1 MKQMAKRQQVILI
14 YAALALATLIAY
26 EQVRYNSF
34 VEYDDNVYVTENP
47 YVLKGL
53 TGESISW
60 AFTTSYAANWHPL
73 TWLSHMLDCQL
84 FGTDAGWHHLTNLLL
99 HVANTLLLFGV
110 IKQMTGAI
118 WRSALVAAAFAL
130 HPLHVESVA
139 WIAER
144 KDVLSTL
151 FWMLTMVAYLGYV
164 KRPSSGRYLLTL
176 LAFALGLMAKP
187 MLVTLPFVM
196 LLLDYWPLGRFPNS
210 QDDKPANIR
219 SQWPIIYRLVRE
231 KIPFFALS
239 AVSSVI
245 TFIVQQKAGAVA
257 EIDRLPLNF
266 RIANV
271 FVSYINYINKMF
283 YPSNLSVFYPYH
295 STRSSVVFLYF
306 VELAVVTAVII
317 YMSRRF
323 RYLAVGW
330 FWYLGTLVPVIGLVQ
345 VGSQAMADRYTYV
358 PLTGLF
364 IIIVWGI
371 PELVAGWSYQ
381 KIWLKV
387 IAGVVPAVLL
397 LCTRAQVKCWKD
409 NVTLFAHSI
418 AVTRNNWVMHNNY
431 GKALAA
437 EGRYQEAIDHLN
449 EALRLRPV
457 YFEARNNLGMV
468 FFMQGRID
476 EAMECFTEAL
486 RIRPDKA
493 EAYHNLGSAYA
504 RQGKFELAVQNYNEA
519 LRLKPHYP
527 MAYYNLGVAM
537 NMQGRHNEAIK
548 YLDQALKL
556 NPNWPGALDALA
568 IAYAGKGDFRQAVET
583 AEKGITIAEAAGQK
597 ALADEIRKRLH
608 LYRSEKPYRPQ
619 P

>member
-1 MKQMAKRQQVILI
+1 MEQMAKKQQVILI

-34 VEYDDNVYVTENP
+34 VEYDDNIYVTENP

-60 AFTTSYAANWHPL
+60 AFTTSYAGNWHPL

-99 HVANTLLLFGV
+99 HIANTLLLFGV
-110 IKQMTGAI
+110 LKQMTGAI

-151 FWMLTMVAYLGYV
+151 FWMLTIAAYLGYV

-176 LAFALGLMAKP
+176 LALALGLMAKP
-187 MLVTLPFVM
+187 MLVTLPFVL
-196 LLLDYWPLGRFPNS
+196 LLLDYWPLGRFLNS
-210 QDDKPANIR
+210 QDAKPMNIR

-239 AVSSVI
+239 AVSCVI

-257 EIDRLPLNF
+257 EIERLPVNF

-295 STRSSVVFLYF
+295 GTRLSVVIIYF
-306 VELAVVTAVII
+306 IELAVVSAIII
-317 YMSRRF
+317 YMSRRY

-358 PLTGLF
+358 PLIGLF

-371 PELVAGWSYQ
+371 PELISKWSYQ

-387 IAGVVPAVLL
+387 IAAVVLAVLL
-397 LCTRAQVKCWKD
+397 LWTRTQVKSWK
-409 NVTLFAHSI
+409 NNATLFAHSI
-418 AVTRNNWVMHNNY
+418 AVTENNWVMHNNY
-431 GKALAA
+431 GKALAG

-468 FFMQGRID
+468 FFMQGKTD

-504 RQGKFELAVQNYNEA
+504 KQGKFELASQNYKEA
-519 LRLKPHYP
+519 LRLKPYYP
-527 MAYYNLGVAM
+527 MAYYNLGVIM
-537 NMQGRHNEAIK
+537 NMQGKCDEAIK
-548 YLDQALKL
+548 YLGEALRL

-568 IAYAGKGDFRQAVET
+568 IAYAGKGDFLQAVET
-583 AEKGITIAEAAGQK
+583 ANKGIGIAEAAGQK

>member
-1 MKQMAKRQQVILI
+1 MEQMAKKQQVILI
-14 YAALALATLIAY
+14 YATLALVTFIAY

-34 VEYDDNVYVTENP
+34 VEYDDNIYVTENP

-60 AFTTSYAANWHPL
+60 AFTTSYAGNWHPL

-110 IKQMTGAI
+110 LKQMTGAI

-139 WIAER
+139 WVAER

-151 FWMLTMVAYLGYV
+151 FWMLTIAAYLGYV
-164 KRPSSGRYLLTL
+164 KRPSSGRYLLTML
-176 LAFALGLMAKP
+176 VFALGLMAKP
-187 MLVTLPFVM
+187 MLVTLPFVL
-196 LLLDYWPLGRFPNS
+196 LLLDYWPLGRFLNN
-210 QDDKPANIR
+210 QDGKPVNIR
-219 SQWPIIYRLVRE
+219 SQWPTIYRLVRE
-231 KIPFFALS
+231 KIPFFALV

-245 TFIVQQKAGAVA
+245 TFVVQQKAGAVA
-257 EIDRLPLNF
+257 EIDILPLKF

-295 STRSSVVFLYF
+295 GTRPSVVITYF
-306 VELAVVTAVII
+306 IELAVVTAVII
-317 YMSRRF
+317 YMSRRY

-345 VGSQAMADRYTYV
+345 VGSQSMADRYTYM
-358 PLTGLF
+358 PLIGLF

-371 PELVAGWSYQ
+371 PELISKWSYQ

-387 IAGVVPAVLL
+387 IAVVVLAVLML
-397 LCTRAQVKCWKD
+397 STRTQIKSWKND
-409 NVTLFAHSI
+409 ATLFAHSI
-418 AVTRNNWVMHNNY
+418 AVTQNNWVMHNNY
-431 GKALAA
+431 GKALAT

-468 FFMQGRID
+468 FFMQGRAD
-476 EAMECFTEAL
+476 EAMECFEEAL

-504 RQGKFELAVQNYNEA
+504 RQGKFELASQNYKEA
-519 LRLKPHYP
+519 LRLKPYYP
-527 MAYYNLGVAM
+527 MAYYNLGVIM
-537 NMQGRHNEAIK
+537 NMQGKHDEAIK

-568 IAYAGKGDFRQAVET
+568 IAYAGKGDFPQAVET
-583 AEKGITIAEAAGQK
+583 ANKGITTAEAAGQK